1 VTPINRNPSRRDLVV
16 FGIGLPILFG
26 LLGWHRWSVGS
37 TTAAQVLWGVGGV
50 LSLAFA
56 AVPPLR
62 RTLYVGWMLAV
73 WPIGFVV
80 SHVILAVIFFG
91 VFAPVGVLLRLFG
104 RDPMTRAFDKSSTT
118 YWIPREGPRE
128 AESYFRQS

>member
-1 VTPINRNPSRRDLVV
+1 LIPINRNPSRRDLVV

-26 LLGWHRWSVGS
+26 LLGWHRWSAGS
-37 TTAAQVLWGVGGV
+37 HTAAQVLWGVGGA

-62 RTLYVGWMLAV
+62 RAIYVGWMLAV

-91 VFAPVGVLLRLFG
+91 VFTPVGVLLRLFG
-104 RDPMTRAFDKSSTT
+104 RDPMTRAFDKSAAT
-118 YWIPREGPRE
+118 YWIPREGSRE